1 MSLFCPRRLLDVFG
15 WYNTPMSDSNTT
27 GKESGSKEPNN
38 KKAGGKKAGKH
49 ALETLAIH
57 AGSEI
62 DPTTGAVVPPIHLST
77 TFQRNLDGTFPKD
90 FVYTRADNPNRRALE
105 TCLAALEGGAACAA
119 FSSGS
124 AAAAALFR
132 SLSPGDTVLVCDDLY
147 HGVHH
152 ILVDILKPWGLNV
165 VFADMTDLDATQDAW
180 VDGVTLVWLETP
192 TNPLVKVS
200 DIAAIAEMAHARGA
214 LLAVD
219 GTWTTPA
226 VQRPL
231 ELGADFVMHATTK
244 YLGGHSDVLGGALI
258 AKEDSEMFAG
268 VRYIQQIEGAVPSP
282 FDCFLVSRG
291 VRTLPYRMRAHS
303 DNALALA
310 QFLEA
315 HPQVHRVHYP
325 GLESHPGF
333 EIAQRQMAHFGGML
347 SVQIRGGADAAIA
360 VTNHVQL
367 FSRAT
372 SLGGVESLIEHR
384 RSIEGDISTTP
395 DDLLRVSVG
404 LEHPDDLIADLQ
416 QALEAVS

>member
-1 MSLFCPRRLLDVFG
+1 MS
-15 WYNTPMSDSNTT
+15 NSDTA
-27 GKESGSKEPNN
+27 GKQS
-38 KKAGGKKAGKH
+38 GGKKP

-77 TFQRNLDGTFPKD
+77 TFQRNVDGTFPQNY
-90 FVYTRADNPNRRALE
+90 VYTRADNPNRRALE

-152 ILVDILKPWGLNV
+152 ILVDILEPWGLNV
-165 VFADMTDLDATQDAW
+165 VFADMTDLDATRAAW
-180 VDGVTLVWLETP
+180 VDGVRLVWLETP

-200 DIAAIAEMAHARGA
+200 DIAAIAEMAHAKGA
-214 LLAVD
+214 KLAVD

-258 AKEDSEMFAG
+258 AKESGTKEDGTEEAGEMFAK

-282 FDCFLVSRG
+282 FDCFLVLRG
-291 VRTLPYRMRAHS
+291 IRTLPYRMRAHS

-325 GLESHPGF
+325 GLESHAGHH
-333 EIAQRQMAHFGGML
+333 IAQKQMAHFGGML

-360 VTNHVQL
+360 VTNRVKL

-395 DDLLRVSVG
+395 ADLLRISVG

-416 QALEAVS
+416 QALG

>member
-1 MSLFCPRRLLDVFG
+1 MRRLVPVRRQQQPSF
-15 WYNTPMSDSNTT
+15 
-27 GKESGSKEPNN
+27 
-38 KKAGGKKAGKH
+38 
-49 ALETLAIH
+49 
-57 AGSEI
+57 
-62 DPTTGAVVPPIHLST
+62 AVCP
-77 TFQRNLDGTFPKD
+77 
-90 FVYTRADNPNRRALE
+90 
-105 TCLAALEGGAACAA
+105 
-119 FSSGS
+119 
-124 AAAAALFR
+124 
-132 SLSPGDTVLVCDDLY
+132 PGDSVLVCDDLY

-152 ILVDILKPWGLNV
+152 ILVDILEPWGLNV
-165 VFADMTDLDATQDAW
+165 VFADMTDLDATRAAW
-180 VDGVTLVWLETP
+180 VEGVKLVWLETP
-192 TNPLVKVS
+192 TNPLVKVA
-200 DIAAIAEMAHARGA
+200 DIAAIAEMAHAKGA
-214 LLAVD
+214 KLAVD

-231 ELGADFVMHATTK
+231 DLGADFVMHATTK
-244 YLGGHSDVLGGALI
+244 YLGGHSDVLGGVLI
-258 AKEDSEMFAG
+258 AKEDSPKEDSAKEDSVKEDSAKENSAMFAK

-303 DNALALA
+303 DNALKLA

-325 GLESHPGF
+325 GLESHLGF
-333 EIAQRQMAHFGGML
+333 DIAQKQMAHFGGML

-360 VTNHVQL
+360 VTNRVQL

-395 DDLLRVSVG
+395 DDLLRISVG

-416 QALEAVS
+416 QALEAAS